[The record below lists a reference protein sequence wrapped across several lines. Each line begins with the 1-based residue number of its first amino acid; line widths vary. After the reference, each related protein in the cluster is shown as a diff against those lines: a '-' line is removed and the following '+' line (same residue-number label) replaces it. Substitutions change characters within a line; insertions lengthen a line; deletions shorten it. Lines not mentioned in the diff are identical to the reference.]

1 MKVGADGV
9 TLGAWCN
16 VDGAKNMLDIGTGT
30 GLIALMLAQRS
41 DAEIT
46 AIDIENDCV
55 AQANENVENSPWKD
69 RIKVIDASIQDFAQK
84 SEEKF
89 DLIVCNPPFFINSL
103 KSPSDARTT
112 ARHNDSLPFEDLIQS
127 AQKLLTENGRLC
139 VILPILE
146 GNQFVDLSEKN
157 NLYCS
162 KKTVVFPNPEKPAKR
177 LLLEFRRK
185 KCDLE
190 ESELTIEAERHV
202 YTTQYSALVKDFYLK
217 L

>member
-16 VDGAKNMLDIGTGT
+16 VDGTKNMLDVGTGT

-55 AQANENVENSPWKD
+55 TQAKENVENSPWKD
-69 RIKVIDASIQDFAQK
+69 RIKVVDNSIQDFIQK

-103 KSPSDARTT
+103 KSPSDARTI
-112 ARHNDSLPFEDLIQS
+112 ARHNDSLPFEDLVQS

-139 VILPILE
+139 VILPIVE

-162 KKTVVFPNPEKPAKR
+162 KKTAVFPNHEKSAKR
-177 LLLEFRRK
+177 LLLEFKRE

-190 ESELTIEAERHV
+190 ESELTIEDERHV
-202 YTTQYSALVKDFYLK
+202 YTSQYSELVKDFYLK